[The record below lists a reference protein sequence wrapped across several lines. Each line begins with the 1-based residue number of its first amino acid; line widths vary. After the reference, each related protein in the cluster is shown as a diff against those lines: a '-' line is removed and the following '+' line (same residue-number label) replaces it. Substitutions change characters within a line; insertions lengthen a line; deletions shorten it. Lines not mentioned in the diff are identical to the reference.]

1 MVVLFSL
8 VDFMDMKVLF
18 VVFSWLLSLFVVFAR
33 SAIHSILGLIL
44 LFIITALIFIG
55 FFGLY
60 FIGVLLIIVYIGAV
74 TVLFLFIVIMI
85 PLKEVKF
92 DVNSKLSWFSIFGA
106 VVMLALVIGVC
117 YILLLNN
124 SNCYVSVFELPTFDV
139 TFVNCNLWNDLQVIS
154 QTIYYKYSFA
164 LVVAALLL
172 FVALVI
178 AIILCLN

>member
-60 FIGVLLIIVYIGAV
+60 FIGVLLMIVYIGAV

-92 DVNSKLSWFSIFGA
+92 DVNSKLSRFSIFGV
-106 VVMLALVIGVC
+106 VVMLALVIEVC
-117 YILLLNN
+117 YILLNN

-139 TFVNCNLWNDLQVIS
+139 TFANCSLWNDLQVIS

>member
-60 FIGVLLIIVYIGAV
+60 FIGVLLMIVYIGAV

-92 DVNSKLSWFSIFGA
+92 DVNSKLSWFSIFGV

-117 YILLLNN
+117 YILLNN

-139 TFVNCNLWNDLQVIS
+139 TFANFSLWNDLQVIS